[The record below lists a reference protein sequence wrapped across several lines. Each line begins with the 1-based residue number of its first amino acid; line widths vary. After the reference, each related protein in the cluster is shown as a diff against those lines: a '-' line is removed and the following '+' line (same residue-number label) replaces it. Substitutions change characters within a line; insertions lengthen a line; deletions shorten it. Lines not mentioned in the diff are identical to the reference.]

1 MNKTELLDRC
11 AHSGEER
18 VLLARVLDKLE
29 LCQRRN
35 IPAWTPF
42 LSPGEQAAASDLLR
56 AWGAPRCLAAGGYEG
71 AERNILCFLPDWQE
85 PDFLSGPDSPLAALE
100 AAFPGGA
107 ALTHRDILG
116 SLMGLGLTR
125 EKLGDILLLEDRCQ
139 TVVLREALP
148 ILLSQWESAGRWKVS
163 VKEIPL
169 EHLTPKPPT
178 VKTIRDTV
186 AALRLDAVLA
196 AGFSVSRGRAAE
208 FISAGRVSVNHRPCM
223 KAGQTVAGGDVLTCR
238 GLGKCVVKSVLGE
251 SKKGR
256 IMLLLER
263 YV

>member
-85 PDFLSGPDSPLAALE
+85 PDFLSGPDSPLE
-100 AAFPGGA
+100 PGDLRKASDFFSG
-107 ALTHRDILG
+107 TVTG
-116 SLMGLGLTR
+116 TTR
-125 EKLGDILLLEDRCQ
+125 
-139 TVVLREALP
+139 RE
-148 ILLSQWESAGRWKVS
+148 V
-163 VKEIPL
+163 
-169 EHLTPKPPT
+169 
-178 VKTIRDTV
+178 
-186 AALRLDAVLA
+186 
-196 AGFSVSRGRAAE
+196 
-208 FISAGRVSVNHRPCM
+208 
-223 KAGQTVAGGDVLTCR
+223 
-238 GLGKCVVKSVLGE
+238 LGKAKL
-251 SKKGR
+251 
-256 IMLLLER
+256 
-263 YV
+263 